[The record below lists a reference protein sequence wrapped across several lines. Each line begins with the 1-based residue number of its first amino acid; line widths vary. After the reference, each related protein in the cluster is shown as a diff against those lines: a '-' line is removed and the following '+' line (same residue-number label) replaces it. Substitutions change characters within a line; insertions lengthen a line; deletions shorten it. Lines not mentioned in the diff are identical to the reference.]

1 MTTSP
6 FATYVRSF
14 KAAALAIAIGGGAAL
29 AAQAPQEAPPGGWAF
44 EVASIK
50 PNNSG
55 DGRVM
60 MQNQPGRFTATNIT
74 LKLLIRNAYQLQA
87 FQITGG
93 PAWIGSDHFD
103 LVAKMPDGFQMPPG
117 PPAPG
122 SGPGPLQVM
131 MRALLA

>member
-1 MTTSP
+1 MTNYSADRLTSWRRLL
-6 FATYVRSF
+6 TT
-14 KAAALAIAIGGGAAL
+14 GAAL
-29 AAQAPQEAPPGGWAF
+29 AVLTAPVLVGALDASTLGAQTPQAAPAF

-74 LKLLIRNAYQLQA
+74 LRQLIRNAYQLQD

-93 PAWIGSDHFD
+93 PGWHASD
-103 LVAKMPDGFQMPPG
+103 
-117 PPAPG
+117 
-122 SGPGPLQVM
+122 
-131 MRALLA
+131 R